1 MQSAKAQESARV
13 QPHTSSF
20 ENPEI
25 TAMAAICK
33 ILQELPDDNA
43 RLRVMRWSFGRF
55 NPEFIRPTS
64 QPEAT
69 SEAAPRVPHEPEAAD
84 DPTALD
90 VRTVLAVAPD
100 LNVDKSVDHADFAA
114 QISELHDLFPA
125 RPKADAPIDW
135 TAALPR

>member
-1 MQSAKAQESARV
+1 
-13 QPHTSSF
+13 
-20 ENPEI
+20 EI

-55 NPEFIRPTS
+55 NPEFTRPTS

-100 LNVDKSVDHADFAA
+100 LNVDKSSPPAA
-114 QISELHDLFPA
+114 SAPQIPDLHVLFPA
-125 RPKADAPIDW
+125 RPKPAAPIAW
-135 TAALPR
+135 PPPLPR